1 METKSERLL
10 LNLSKAISI
19 QIQLQP
25 ASLFLLKFFPL
36 KDSMQEVHK
45 VHLAV
50 LEVKVNVDKVKV
62 PKDLVEVKDK
72 VPKVV
77 KDLVEHKGN
86 VAKQVKDSEDKDNVA
101 KEDSVEHK
109 DNKDLEVINKV
120 LVKHNQLK
128 TLHHFLLAVIS

>member
-1 METKSERLL
+1 
-10 LNLSKAISI
+10 
-19 QIQLQP
+19 
-25 ASLFLLKFFPL
+25 
-36 KDSMQEVHK
+36 MQEVHK
-45 VHLAV
+45 VHLVV

-62 PKDLVEVKDK
+62 PKDLVELKDK
-72 VPKVV
+72 VVKVV

-86 VAKQVKDSEDKDNVA
+86 VAKQVRDSEDKDNVA

>member
-25 ASLFLLKFFPL
+25 ASLFQLKFFPL

-50 LEVKVNVDKVKV
+50 PEVKDKVDKV
-62 PKDLVEVKDK
+62 PKDLVELKDNVAK
-72 VPKVV
+72 VH

-86 VAKQVKDSEDKDNVA
+86 VAKQVKDSEDHKDNLA
-101 KEDSVEHK
+101 KEDLVEHK
-109 DNKDLEVINKV
+109 ELKDLEVINKV
-120 LVKHNQLK
+120 LVKHNQIK